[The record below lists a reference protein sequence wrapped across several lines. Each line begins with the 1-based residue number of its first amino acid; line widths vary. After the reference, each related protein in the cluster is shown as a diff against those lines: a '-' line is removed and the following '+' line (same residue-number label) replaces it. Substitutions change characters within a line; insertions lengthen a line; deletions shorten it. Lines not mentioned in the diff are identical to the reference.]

1 MCLLIIW
8 YQKWKKQF
16 ILELIVKD
24 INFVLKVTLHPKKNQ
39 NSLFTNY
46 NILFF
51 FKWQA
56 SEENGH
62 KRSTRATIDVTI
74 SGTNAFDPVVTSSSG
89 NFIGSISEDA
99 DAGTPLRAQGSNDA
113 IQLVVTDQDVVG
125 FSRFS
130 FKIGFNFVC
139 SFWK

>member
-51 FKWQA
+51 
-56 SEENGH
+56 
-62 KRSTRATIDVTI
+62 
-74 SGTNAFDPVVTSSSG
+74 
-89 NFIGSISEDA
+89 
-99 DAGTPLRAQGSNDA
+99 LNDRL
-113 IQLVVTDQDVVG
+113 QRRMDTKEVPGLQ
-125 FSRFS
+125 
-130 FKIGFNFVC
+130 
-139 SFWK
+139 